1 MDILSLEISSSFFVF
16 DALKIRVERTLLEDQ
31 MKFRVVHPEFI
42 ICVTHFLSQLIGL
55 LPGDSLEERG
65 V

>member
-1 MDILSLEISSSFFVF
+1 MDILRLEIPRSFFVL
-16 DALKIRVERTLLEDQ
+16 DALEIRIEWTFLEDQ

-55 LPGDSLEERG
+55 LPGDSLEE
-65 V
+65 

>member
-1 MDILSLEISSSFFVF
+1 MDILRLEIPRSFFVL
-16 DALKIRVERTLLEDQ
+16 DALEIRIEWTFLEDQ

>member
-42 ICVTHFLSQLIGL
+42 IGVSHFLSQFIGL
-55 LPGDSLEERG
+55 LSGDSFEERG